1 MWSFCF
7 ASSRCSC
14 VTISSIFSDGIVLN
28 INILIQDIPG
38 LNLFEESILHQP
50 NSDFDKKNT
59 LAHKSLPHA
68 LTSGPKVVKFC
79 QMLSWWAKNWP
90 HFINIWDTV
99 TPYEPNLTLLAWFLQ
114 DLAYLRML
122 FVLEVL
128 CTAGSTSRINNML
141 K

>member
-50 NSDFDKKNT
+50 NSDFDKKKYIG
-59 LAHKSLPHA
+59 AQKS
-68 LTSGPKVVKFC
+68 
-79 QMLSWWAKNWP
+79 
-90 HFINIWDTV
+90 
-99 TPYEPNLTLLAWFLQ
+99 
-114 DLAYLRML
+114 
-122 FVLEVL
+122 
-128 CTAGSTSRINNML
+128 STCVDIRAEGC
-141 K
+141 